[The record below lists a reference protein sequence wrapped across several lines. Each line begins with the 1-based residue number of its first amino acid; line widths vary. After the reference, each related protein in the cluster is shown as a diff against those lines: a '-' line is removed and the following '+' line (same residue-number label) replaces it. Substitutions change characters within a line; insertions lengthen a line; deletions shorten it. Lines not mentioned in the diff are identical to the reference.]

1 MFLSKNSSGQGV
13 LRLIGADGFSF
24 FFPVVATPPCS
35 RSTGSST
42 GRAAASSSQGGS
54 AWATSHRTSMCGLW
68 SMSLTT
74 RSGLCTSWWAMRL
87 PRAVTL
93 WWAPAPRSSSKP
105 LSTLSPHTTSRRLPV
120 WFPQPLSTPYVP
132 PHHSLPNHC
141 YCYRNNS
148 NIVGLFA
155 ILGSLVR
162 GYGVKHFT
170 HSSDFWELHQL
181 SLTSSQ

>member
-1 MFLSKNSSGQGV
+1 MDF
-13 LRLIGADGFSF
+13 RFSLT
-24 FFPVVATPPCS
+24 VVATPPCS

-42 GRAAASSSQGGS
+42 GRAAASSSPGGS

-74 RSGLCTSWWAMRL
+74 RSGRCTSWWAMRW

-105 LSTLSPHTTSRRLPV
+105 LSTLSPHTTSRRPPV

-132 PHHSLPNHC
+132 PHTLSAQPLLWLSAQFEHSRPPCNMGGFGTWIWC
-141 YCYRNNS
+141 QAFTQSS
-148 NIVGLFA
+148 N
-155 ILGSLVR
+155 
-162 GYGVKHFT
+162 
-170 HSSDFWELHQL
+170 FWELHQL